1 MSGDAPVSGSSVGGT
16 PAERLRALGIVLPVA
31 AAPVAN
37 YVAAVRS
44 GSLLVVSGQLPLV
57 EGRLSASGKLGGGGI
72 GGGGIGVEK
81 GAEAA
86 RWCMINLIAQ
96 VDAALGGLGAV
107 RRAVRLGGFIACTPD
122 FTQHATVMNGASD
135 LAVAVFGENGR
146 HARSTV
152 GVPSLPLDAP
162 VEVEGLFEVDGF

>member
-1 MSGDAPVSGSSVGGT
+1 MSGNT
-16 PAERLRALGIVLPVA
+16 PAGRLQALGIVLPAA

-44 GSLLVVSGQLPLV
+44 GGLLVVSGQLPLV
-57 EGRLSASGKLGGGGI
+57 EGRLSASGKLGGGVT
-72 GGGGIGVEK
+72 VEK

-86 RWCMINLIAQ
+86 RWCMINVIAQ
-96 VDAALGGLGAV
+96 VEAALGGLHAV
-107 RRAVRLGGFIACTPD
+107 RRVVRLGGFVACTPD

-135 LAVAVFGENGR
+135 LAVAVFGEAGR

-162 VEVEGLFEVDGF
+162 VEVEALFEVDGL

>member
-1 MSGDAPVSGSSVGGT
+1 MSGDT
-16 PAERLRALGIVLPVA
+16 PAGRLLALGIVLPAA

-57 EGRLSASGKLGGGGI
+57 EGRLSASGKLGGGVT
-72 GGGGIGVEK
+72 VEK

-86 RWCMINLIAQ
+86 RWCMINVIAQ
-96 VDAALGGLGAV
+96 VDAALGGLHAV
-107 RRAVRLGGFIACTPD
+107 RRVVRLGGFVACTPD

-135 LAVAVFGENGR
+135 LAVAVFGEIGR

-162 VEVEGLFEVDGF
+162 VEVEALFEVDGA